1 MLLFLHQGS
10 DKCVEMKTKKKNSF
24 QLLRM
29 KKIEEFQTYTLSK
42 LSSKIR
48 IQRTL
53 CTATR
58 RYKEISSEINK
69 WRLIEVFY
77 SLSRNKSK
85 EEYKS

>member
-1 MLLFLHQGS
+1 M
-10 DKCVEMKTKKKNSF
+10 
-24 QLLRM
+24 
-29 KKIEEFQTYTLSK
+29 SK